1 MPIKT
6 VIEQQ
11 RQFAILGKAKEIPFR
26 IQQLQK
32 LKKILKDNE
41 ADLCKALYAD
51 MKKSTFDVYLSELGM
66 LYHEL
71 NYTIKHLEKWS
82 QPKRVKTG
90 LLNFPAKSFIYPEP
104 YGTTFIIGVWNYP
117 YQLTFMPLIAA
128 MAAGNTSIIKPSELT
143 VHASAIITKLIN
155 QHFAPEYL
163 FAIEGDA
170 SVSQEILSYRFD
182 KIFFTGG
189 ETVGK
194 IVAKAAA
201 EYLTPVCLELGG
213 KSPCLVFSDS
223 NLKVAA
229 QRIIWGKFL
238 NAGQTCIAP
247 DYLLVEKVIYEP
259 FLAELKSQLHKM
271 LGSNPHSS
279 EDYSRIVNQ
288 KHLQRLQKLIDP
300 QKIVVGGDVIESENY
315 FAPTILRDVTF
326 QDEVMKDE
334 IFGPILPVIPF
345 TDLDW
350 AIREIKARP
359 SPLALYIFGKNKAVQ
374 SKILKEI
381 SFGGGCINDVLMH
394 ITNNSLPF
402 GGVGNS
408 GMGNYHGEAGFKAFS
423 HYKSI
428 LQKSLRAEPPLKYP
442 PYNKLKLKIA
452 RILLG

>member
-1 MPIKT
+1 
-6 VIEQQ
+6 
-11 RQFAILGKAKEIPFR
+11 
-26 IQQLQK
+26 
-32 LKKILKDNE
+32 
-41 ADLCKALYAD
+41 
-51 MKKSTFDVYLSELGM
+51 
-66 LYHEL
+66 
-71 NYTIKHLEKWS
+71 
-82 QPKRVKTG
+82 
-90 LLNFPAKSFIYPEP
+90 
-104 YGTTFIIGVWNYP
+104 
-117 YQLTFMPLIAA
+117 
-128 MAAGNTSIIKPSELT
+128 
-143 VHASAIITKLIN
+143 
-155 QHFAPEYL
+155 
-163 FAIEGDA
+163 
-170 SVSQEILSYRFD
+170 
-182 KIFFTGG
+182 
-189 ETVGK
+189 
-194 IVAKAAA
+194 
-201 EYLTPVCLELGG
+201 
-213 KSPCLVFSDS
+213 
-223 NLKVAA
+223 
-229 QRIIWGKFL
+229 
-238 NAGQTCIAP
+238 
-247 DYLLVEKVIYEP
+247 
-259 FLAELKSQLHKM
+259 M